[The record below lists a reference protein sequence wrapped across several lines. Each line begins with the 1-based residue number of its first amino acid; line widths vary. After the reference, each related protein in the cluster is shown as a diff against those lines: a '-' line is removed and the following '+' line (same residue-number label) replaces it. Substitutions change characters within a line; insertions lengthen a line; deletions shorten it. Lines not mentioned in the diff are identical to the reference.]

1 MRVESSAPYSIPT
14 TVQPDVFPPLFLN
27 CYALTDPSQLEWPV
41 RTYKIVREDGQPQS
55 HTDRGAAKNVIWKL
69 RKKHASRCKGFG
81 FVIDLNEGLVAVPE
95 SWDLPPSSQV
105 ENHVVTLDEQFTTN
119 ASEPRF
125 QHIISGILREAVKTH
140 FKNNSPTGLGELWQD
155 YNQFCQM
162 PNEDESGD
170 YLWCRRIGVA
180 TKMLC
185 NKKWGLEF
193 LISTATL
200 DRRTFADYYSSG
212 SVAGLASMVEKK
224 RLNRRTRQN
233 RQVDIRVWR
242 KRSTA
247 HQLDVTVLNLD
258 DPGVILG
265 HATLSSQE
273 QKSLVT
279 ETVRCKPFNGRA
291 IEVPLNEVR
300 LVLDSQITQEQHGDT
315 IIEPAER
322 AALMRQMRSCLHG
335 INIFGN
341 KLLLSETPIDTAAFP
356 TISIVPPS
364 VRVKGKNGGIITIET
379 PKLLSED
386 NLKKRVSNR
395 EKSVRFNGFLEQRP
409 INPLL
414 AWPKQRGA
422 VSREQARR
430 MKNDLNHLWRN
441 QGVNYEFEYF
451 LYRNVEHLRK
461 KIEQDDYDALLAVLP
476 EGSRQPQH
484 PNDTHEAIKK
494 KIEVPSQ
501 CIHYDH
507 TLPEAWVNK
516 PRREFQQAQPR
527 LYKRIQQRYELC
539 LGNLLVKHNWIPF
552 APAESSHY
560 NVHIGLD
567 VGGQHNNKAMACF
580 GYGFQRPHEGL
591 LFHPEEIPISVQ
603 KAEPIPKDSLFHG
616 LLNLFEYVH
625 AELTSAGLPI
635 DFNHTLFFRD
645 GRLLGDGDQWNEKD
659 ALLQL
664 HSELLNRQWITE
676 DSVWTVVEI
685 LKNAEGWRLLR
696 SQEKFT
702 NPVVGQCVFPFV
714 EENEGL
720 VCTTGSPYLS
730 QGTACPL
737 KIRILNIHGL
747 AERLKVV
754 QDMVWEA
761 DMCFTKMDTAMS
773 LPWVLHVADT
783 GALQKS
789 RSYRITGITV

>member
-1 MRVESSAPYSIPT
+1 MRVESSVPYSIPT
-14 TVQPDVFPPLFLN
+14 AVQPDIFPPLFLN
-27 CYALTDPSQLEWPV
+27 CYAITDPSQLEWPV
-41 RTYKIVREDGQPQS
+41 RTYRITRRDGQPQS
-55 HTDRGAAKNVIWKL
+55 HADRGAAKNVIWKL
-69 RKKHASRCKGFG
+69 RKKYASRCKGFG
-81 FVIDLNEGLVAVPE
+81 FVIDLNAEIVAVPE

-105 ENHVVTLDEQFTTN
+105 ENYVVTLDEQFTTT
-119 ASEPRF
+119 ASDPRS
-125 QHIISGILREAVKTH
+125 QHIISGILREAVKAH

-170 YLWCRRIGVA
+170 YLWCRRFGVA
-180 TKMLC
+180 AKMLC

-212 SVAGLASMVEKK
+212 SVADLVSMVEKK

-242 KRSTA
+242 NRSTA

-258 DPGVILG
+258 DPGVILS

-273 QKSLVT
+273 QKSLAT
-279 ETVRCKPFNGRA
+279 GTVRCKPFNGRA
-291 IEVPLNEVR
+291 VEVPLNEVR

-341 KLLLSETPIDTAAFP
+341 KLLLSETLMDTTEFP

-364 VRVKGKNGGIITIET
+364 VHVKGENGDISTIET
-379 PKLLSED
+379 PKPLSED
-386 NLKKRVSNR
+386 NLKRRASSR
-395 EKSVRFNGFLEQRP
+395 EKFIRDNGFLDHRP

-414 AWPKQRGA
+414 AWPKHRETRRGERA
-422 VSREQARR
+422 NR
-430 MKNDLNHLWRN
+430 MMRDLNYLWRN
-441 QGVNYEFEYF
+441 QGINYEFECFRYHD
-451 LYRNVEHLRK
+451 VEHLRK
-461 KIEQDDYDALLAVLP
+461 KIEQGSYDALLAVLP
-476 EGSRQPQH
+476 EGSRQPH
-484 PNDTHEAIKK
+484 RPNDTHELIKK
-494 KIEVPSQ
+494 KIEIPSQ
-501 CIHYDH
+501 CIQYDH
-507 TLPEAWVNK
+507 TLPEEWVNK
-516 PRREFQQAQPR
+516 SPREFRQAHPKLQR
-527 LYKRIQQRYELC
+527 RIQQRYRLC

-552 APAESSHY
+552 APAEPFHY

-567 VGGQHNNKAMACF
+567 VGGQHNNKAMACL
-580 GYGFQRPHEGL
+580 GHGFQRPHEGL
-591 LFHPEEIPISVQ
+591 LFHPEEIPLSVQ
-603 KAEPIPKDSLFHG
+603 KAEPIPKDALFHG

-625 AELTSAGLPI
+625 AELTSVGLPT
-635 DFNHTLFFRD
+635 DFNRVLFFRD
-645 GRLLGDGDQWNEKD
+645 GRLLGDGDEWNEKD

-664 HSELLNRQWITE
+664 HAELLNRQLIAG

-685 LKNAEGWRLLR
+685 LKNAEDWRLLR
-696 SQEKFT
+696 SQEKVT
-702 NPVVGQCVFPFV
+702 NPIVGQCVFPFV
-714 EENEGL
+714 EKNEGL

-737 KIRILNIHGL
+737 KIRILDIHGP
-747 AERLKVV
+747 AKRQEVV
-754 QDMVWEA
+754 QDIVWEA

>member
-1 MRVESSAPYSIPT
+1 MRVESSVPYSVPT
-14 TVQPDVFPPLFLN
+14 TIQPDVFPPLFLN
-27 CYALTDPSQLEWPV
+27 CYAIIDLSQLEWPV
-41 RTYKIVREDGQPQS
+41 RTYRITRRDGQPQS

-69 RKKHASRCKGFG
+69 RKKYASRCKGFG
-81 FVIDLNEGLVAVPE
+81 FVIDLNVEVVAVPE

-105 ENHVVTLDEQFTTN
+105 ENYVVTLDEQFTTN
-119 ASEPRF
+119 ASDPRS
-125 QHIISGILREAVKTH
+125 QHIIPGILREAVKAH
-140 FKNNSPTGLGELWQD
+140 FKNNSPKGLGDLWQD

-170 YLWCRRIGVA
+170 FLWCRRFGVA
-180 TKMLC
+180 AKMLC

-212 SVAGLASMVEKK
+212 SVADLASMVEKK

-242 KRSTA
+242 NRSTA

-273 QKSLVT
+273 QKFLAT
-279 ETVRCKPFNGRA
+279 GTVRCKPFNGPA
-291 IEVPLNEVR
+291 VEVPLNEVR

-315 IIEPAER
+315 IIAPEER
-322 AALMRQMRSCLHG
+322 STLIRQIRSCING
-335 INIFGN
+335 IDAFGN
-341 KLLLSETPIDTAAFP
+341 KLLLSETPMDTTEFP

-364 VRVKGKNGGIITIET
+364 VHVKDEDGGVTTIET
-379 PKLLSED
+379 PKPLSED
-386 NLKKRVSNR
+386 SLKRRASNR
-395 EKSVRFNGFLEQRP
+395 ERSVRFNGFLEQRP

-414 AWPKQRGA
+414 AWPKRRGA

-430 MKNDLNHLWRN
+430 MKNDLNSLWRN
-441 QGVNYEFEYF
+441 QGINYEFEDF
-451 LYRNVEHLRK
+451 LYRDVEHLRR
-461 KIEQDDYDALLAVLP
+461 KIEQDGHDALLAVLP

-507 TLPEAWVNK
+507 TLPETWVNK

-527 LYKRIQQRYELC
+527 LYRRIQQKYNLC

-552 APAESSHY
+552 APAEAFHY

-567 VGGQHNNKAMACF
+567 VGGHHNNKAMACL

-591 LFHPEEIPISVQ
+591 LFRPEEIPISVQ

-625 AELTSAGLPI
+625 AELASAGLPA
-635 DFNHTLFFRD
+635 DFKRALFFRD
-645 GRLLGDGDQWNEKD
+645 GRLLGDGDEWNEKD

-664 HSELLNRQWITE
+664 HAELLNRQWIAD
-676 DSVWTVVEI
+676 DSAWTVVEI
-685 LKNAEGWRLLR
+685 LKNAEDWRLLR
-696 SQEKFT
+696 SQEKST
-702 NPVVGQCVFPFV
+702 NPIVGQCVFPFV

-737 KIRILNIHGL
+737 KIRILDIHGP
-747 AERLKVV
+747 AKRQEVV
-754 QDMVWEA
+754 QDLVWES
-761 DMCFTKMDTAMS
+761 DMCFTKIDTAMR